1 MTDINTATLTIV
13 QIGRGVSVRVT
24 TNDDDTLP
32 ARLAEVARAAV
43 DDMLARIGERAG
55 ESEE

>member
-1 MTDINTATLTIV
+1 MATVTIV

-24 TNDDDTLP
+24 TNDDDSLP

-43 DDMLARIGERAG
+43 NDMLARIGERAG
-55 ESEE
+55 ESDE

>member
-1 MTDINTATLTIV
+1 MSDITMATVTIV

-43 DDMLARIGERAG
+43 AAELVGMAEQAG
-55 ESEE
+55 ESDE